1 MKTNLIFKSSK
12 ALKRLASQ
20 TLKTS
25 FFKIPYT
32 NETTKEKG
40 VWFVKDQGIYLM
52 KAFIKPANSTRYLS
66 VVYANGFDP
75 NKDKNVWEKSR
86 DAVGGDDFGEFLGV
100 SPTQLLR
107 LEKGHDLELKVSPK
121 SIEVIV

>member
-75 NKDKNVWEKSR
+75 NTDKDVWDKSVN
-86 DAVGGDDFGEFLGV
+86 AVGGDDFAEFLEL
-100 SPTQLLR
+100 SIAQLHR
-107 LEKGHDLELKVSPK
+107 LEKGHDLELSISST
-121 SIEVIV
+121 SIEVTV